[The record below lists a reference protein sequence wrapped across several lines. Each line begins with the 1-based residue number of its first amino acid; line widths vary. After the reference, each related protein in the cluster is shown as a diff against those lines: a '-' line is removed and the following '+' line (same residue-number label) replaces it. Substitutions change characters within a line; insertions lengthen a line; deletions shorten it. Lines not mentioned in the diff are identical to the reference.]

1 MDFQHFLEY
10 VPHFAQAKLPAMEA
24 HLKMAPFDRMESLK
38 NAFSDNK
45 DPRMA
50 AVMMLFYPKHGMTH
64 LVLIVRNAY
73 EGVHSGQI
81 AFPGG
86 KWETEDLDFSATA
99 LRETEEEVGVSIDVM
114 EIIRP
119 FTPMYIPPSNFMV
132 HPYFGICKEEI
143 CFVPDPTEVSSI
155 IELPLSVFLNDKIII
170 EARLTTSYAKNINVP
185 AFDIEGH
192 VVWGATAMMLSELK
206 EVLRSVLNSKEREA
220 EQR

>member
-24 HLKMAPFDRMESLK
+24 HLKMAPFERMESLK
-38 NAFSDNK
+38 NAFSENK

-50 AVMMLFYPKHGMTH
+50 AVMMLFYPKNGMTH

-86 KWETEDLDFSATA
+86 KWETEDEDFSATA
-99 LRETEEEVGVSIDVM
+99 LRETHEEVGIRPSQM
-114 EIIRP
+114 EIIKL
-119 FTPMYIPPSNFMV
+119 FTPTYIPPSNFMV
-132 HPYFGICKEEI
+132 YPYR
-143 CFVPDPTEVSSI
+143 I
-155 IELPLSVFLNDKIII
+155 IELPLSVFLSDKIII
-170 EARLTTSYAKNINVP
+170 EAKLTTSYAKNISVP
-185 AFDIEGH
+185 AFDIDGH

-206 EVLRSVLNSKEREA
+206 DVLKSVLEVEKKLG
-220 EQR
+220 